1 MKKPVLI
8 ITLLLLLFGGMASAQ
23 TANNNYQVTHDST
36 GFKLIQDGQAIPF
49 DTAFVAATLKTK
61 AEEETAIQ
69 TEISLLEQ
77 LLNRRRQLAAVV
89 EEKKTL
95 QDIIKQARQCVTK

>member
-1 MKKPVLI
+1 MKQPVI
-8 ITLLLLLFGGMASAQ
+8 ILLLMLLWGSMASAQ
-23 TANNNYQVTHDST
+23 NTNNNYQVKHDST

-69 TEISLLEQ
+69 TEINLLEQ
-77 LLNRRRQLAAVV
+77 LLLRRRQLAAVV

-95 QDIIKQARQCVTK
+95 QDIINQARKCVTK